1 MFINF
6 NNSVDMEKF
15 LTGGEAMLK
24 MDKVVMFK
32 LDTREQ
38 VKRLVEQN
46 EGNQFFVEYE
56 EVKKFKLN
64 EEELWEKLNSGLGIK
79 LTKKCWE

>member
-64 EEELWEKLNSGLGIK
+64 EEEL
-79 LTKKCWE
+79 